1 MDYLHMDAY
10 EVKKT
15 DSKIIKKKIRIK
27 KREPL
32 KQELKS
38 FISCIQNNTKP
49 LVSGEEGKL
58 ALSVALNILKK
69 INLKNDN

>member
-1 MDYLHMDAY
+1 MAAY
-10 EVKKT
+10 EIRKT
-15 DSKIIKKKIRIK
+15 DSKILKKRIKIK

-58 ALSVALNILKK
+58 ALSVALDILEKIASKK
-69 INLKNDN
+69 K

>member
-1 MDYLHMDAY
+1 MAAY
-10 EVKKT
+10 EIKKT
-15 DSKIIKKKIRIK
+15 DSKVLKKRIKIK

-58 ALSVALNILKK
+58 ALSVALDILEKIASKK
-69 INLKNDN
+69 K